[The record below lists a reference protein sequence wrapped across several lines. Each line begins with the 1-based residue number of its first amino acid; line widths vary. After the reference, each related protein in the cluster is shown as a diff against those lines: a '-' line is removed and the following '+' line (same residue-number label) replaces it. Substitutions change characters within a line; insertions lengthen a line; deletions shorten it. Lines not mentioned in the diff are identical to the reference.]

1 MNIHDYKRGL
11 ASITERG
18 GRKCFGEKG
27 SGERR
32 IFVLGKL
39 DSASMENDRR
49 INLRRGITQG
59 GEYL

>member
-1 MNIHDYKRGL
+1 MFWGK
-11 ASITERG
+11 G
-18 GRKCFGEKG
+18 G
-27 SGERR
+27 GERR

-39 DSASMENDRR
+39 DSTSVENDRR